1 MKKRLLAVT
10 GILGVL
16 LAALIGR
23 LAYIQII
30 GHDDLA
36 KTASAQQLI
45 ALEGANTRGLIY
57 DRNNTPLV
65 GNNREYI
72 FIIRE
77 KDFDGEVMNALN
89 AMEAREIKNGDNGY
103 KVFASR
109 EYDKELGERLIRNS
123 NAYIM
128 EAGRRYGQDQ
138 KAVHILGYVNP
149 QDASGAAGI
158 ELMCDE
164 TLSLLNKRIFT
175 TADVKGNLIP
185 GRGLVISTAME
196 TDSYVKSGVVTT
208 LETGL
213 QGAVEDILAS
223 AGKNGA
229 IVVLK
234 SDTGEIMASASTP
247 GFDPSKISEYMKS
260 SQDELVNKVTQGE
273 YPPGSVFK
281 IIVAAAALEQGIKP
295 EQTFTCA
302 GHVTING
309 QKVNCKTGGETG
321 HGTITFRDAFAQ
333 SCNSAFIQMGQQV
346 GAAAILDMA
355 KKMGLGK
362 EVLEGYPGEKTGSLM
377 TLEQSGGAA
386 IANLA
391 IGQGETLMT
400 PLQAAKMAN
409 IIAADGQDKR
419 IHVLLETAGE
429 AETEGRQVISPETA
443 KTIQAMMRETM
454 VSGSGKN
461 LEADVSMAGK
471 TGSAESYLG
480 GRETVHGWMTGFA
493 PAEDPEYTIAVFVEA
508 GETGSQSAGPLFAQ
522 VVQYLRDSKGFEQAV
537 NF

>member
-1 MKKRLLAVT
+1 MKKRLLAIT

-16 LAALIGR
+16 LVALMGR

-30 GHDDLA
+30 GHDDLS
-36 KTASAQQLI
+36 KTANAQQLI

-77 KDFDGEVMNALN
+77 RDFDGEAMNALN
-89 AMEAREIKNGDNGY
+89 TMDAREINNRGNGY
-103 KVFASR
+103 RVFASK
-109 EYDKELGERLIRNS
+109 EYDKKLGERLVRNS

-128 EAGRRYGQDQ
+128 EAGRRYGQEQ

-149 QDASGAAGI
+149 QDASGATGI

-164 TLSLLNKRIFT
+164 ALSLLDKRIFT
-175 TADVKGNLIP
+175 TADVKGNIIP

-196 TDSYVKSGVVTT
+196 QDSYVKSGVVTT

-213 QGAVEDILAS
+213 QEAVEDILAS
-223 AGKNGA
+223 AGKDGA

-247 GFDPSKISEYMKS
+247 SFDPSKISEYMKS
-260 SQDELVNKVTQGE
+260 SQDELVNKATQGE
-273 YPPGSVFK
+273 YPPGSIFK
-281 IIVAAAALEQGIKP
+281 IIVAAAALERGMEP
-295 EQTFTCA
+295 EQTFTCS
-302 GHVTING
+302 GHVVING

-333 SCNSAFIQMGQQV
+333 SCNSAFIQIGQKV
-346 GAAAILDMA
+346 GASAILDMA
-355 KKMGLGK
+355 EKMGLGK

-386 IANLA
+386 IANLS

-400 PLQAAKMAN
+400 PLQAAKMTN
-409 IIAADGQDKR
+409 IIATGGKDR
-419 IHVLLETAGE
+419 EVHILLG
-429 AETEGRQVISPETA
+429 TEEEEGKQVISADTA
-443 KTIQAMMRETM
+443 QTICDMMGETM
-454 VSGSGKN
+454 VSGSGKR
-461 LEADVSMAGK
+461 LEADVTMAGK

-480 GRETVHGWMTGFA
+480 GKETVHGWMTGFA

-522 VVQYLRDSKGFEQAV
+522 VVQYLSDSKSFEQAV

>member
-10 GILGVL
+10 GLLGVL
-16 LAALIGR
+16 LVALIGR

-36 KTASAQQLI
+36 KTANAQQLI

-72 FIIRE
+72 FIIQE
-77 KDFDGEVMNALN
+77 KNFDGEVMNALN
-89 AMEAREIKNGDNGY
+89 AMDAREIKNGGSGY
-103 KVFASR
+103 KVFASKA
-109 EYDKELGERLIRNS
+109 YDKELGERLIRNS
-123 NAYIM
+123 KAYIM
-128 EAGRRYGQDQ
+128 EAGRRYGQEQ

-158 ELMCDE
+158 ELMRDE
-164 TLSLLNKRIFT
+164 ELSLLNKRIFT
-175 TADVKGNLIP
+175 TADVKGNIIP

-196 TDSYVKSGVVTT
+196 QDSYVKSGVVTT

-213 QGAVEDILAS
+213 QEAVEDILAN

-247 GFDPSKISEYMKS
+247 SFDPSKISEYMKS
-260 SQDELVNKVTQGE
+260 GQDELVNKVTQGE
-273 YPPGSVFK
+273 YPPGSIFK
-281 IIVAAAALEQGIKP
+281 IIVAAAALEQGMDP
-295 EQTFTCA
+295 EQTFTCD
-302 GHVTING
+302 GHVIING

-333 SCNSAFIQMGQQV
+333 SCNSAFIQIGQKI

-355 KKMGLGK
+355 EKMGLGK
-362 EVLEGYPGEKTGSLM
+362 EVLEGYPGEKAGSLM

-386 IANLA
+386 IANLS

-400 PLQAAKMAN
+400 PLQAAKMTN
-409 IIAADGQDKR
+409 IIAAGGQDKGVH
-419 IHVLLETAGE
+419 ILLETVGE
-429 AETEGRQVISPETA
+429 EDGEGRQVMRPDTA

-454 VSGSGKN
+454 VTGSGKK
-461 LEADVSMAGK
+461 LEADVTMAGK

-480 GRETVHGWMTGFA
+480 GQETVHGWMTGFA

-522 VVQYLRDSKGFEQAV
+522 VAQYLSDSKGFEQAV

>member
-16 LAALIGR
+16 LVALIGR

-30 GHDDLA
+30 GHDDLS
-36 KTASAQQLI
+36 KTANAQQLI

-89 AMEAREIKNGDNGY
+89 AMDAREIKNGDNGY
-103 KVFASR
+103 KVFASK

-123 NAYIM
+123 KAYIM
-128 EAGRRYGQDQ
+128 EAGRRYGQEQ

-149 QDASGAAGI
+149 QDASGATGI
-158 ELMCDE
+158 ELMRDE
-164 TLSLLNKRIFT
+164 ELSLLNKKIFT
-175 TADVKGNLIP
+175 TADVKGNIIP

-196 TDSYVKSGVVTT
+196 QDSYVKSGVVTT

-213 QGAVEDILAS
+213 QEAVEDILED

-247 GFDPSKISEYMKS
+247 DFDPNKISEYMKS
-260 SQDELVNKVTQGE
+260 SEDELVNKATQGE

-295 EQTFTCA
+295 EQTFTCD

-333 SCNSAFIQMGQQV
+333 SCNSAFIQIGQKI
-346 GAAAILDMA
+346 GASAILTVA
-355 KKMGLGK
+355 ENMGLGK
-362 EVLEGYPGEKTGSLM
+362 AVLEGYPEEKAGSLM
-377 TLEQSGGAA
+377 TLRQSGGAA

-400 PLQAAKMAN
+400 PLQVAKMTN
-409 IIAADGQDKR
+409 IIAAGGEDKR
-419 IHVLLETAGE
+419 IRILLETEEEEVEQAI
-429 AETEGRQVISPETA
+429 RPDTA
-443 KTIQAMMRETM
+443 QTIKSMMRETM
-454 VSGSGKN
+454 VTGSGKN
-461 LEADVSMAGK
+461 LEADVTMAGK

-493 PAEDPEYTIAVFVEA
+493 PAEEPEYTITVFVEA

-522 VVQYLRDSKGFEQAV
+522 VVQYLNDSKNFEQAV